1 MLYMFYSL
9 IIRIIYYTEKG
20 AIMDIWRNIGGG
32 SLAPLLA
39 DPRYPEKPY
48 TSNKV
53 LKLVSL
59 DWIGDNYGLRLKTFY
74 VVS

>member
-1 MLYMFYSL
+1 MYPIDVLLTGHSDYPL
-9 IIRIIYYTEKG
+9 EKG
-20 AIMDIWRNIGGG
+20 AIMDIWRNIGGS

-53 LKLVSL
+53 LGLVSPAK
-59 DWIGDNYGLRLKTFY
+59 IGDNYGLRLKTFY

>member
-1 MLYMFYSL
+1 
-9 IIRIIYYTEKG
+9 
-20 AIMDIWRNIGGG
+20 MDIWKNIGG
-32 SLAPLLA
+32 STLAPMLA

-53 LKLVSL
+53 PELVSPAK
-59 DWIGDNYGLRLKTFY
+59 IGDNYGLRLKTFY